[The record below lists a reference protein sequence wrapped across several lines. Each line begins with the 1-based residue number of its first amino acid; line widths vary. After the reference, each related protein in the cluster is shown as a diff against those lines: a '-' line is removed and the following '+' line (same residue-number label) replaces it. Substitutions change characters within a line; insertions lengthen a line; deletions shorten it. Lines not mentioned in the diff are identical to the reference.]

1 MALSLNVEMF
11 TFSLPNLG
19 STTEGLSSS
28 VPSSES
34 RVGGGG
40 APLNPQRVWALR
52 KKFSPV
58 KVSSFVFPI

>member
-1 MALSLNVEMF
+1 M
-11 TFSLPNLG
+11 FSLPNLG
-19 STTEGLSSS
+19 STTEGLSSL

-40 APLNPQRVWALR
+40 APFNPQRVWALR